1 MTRRSRRSPL
11 FALLAIAALLFT
23 ACGGGATATPTGAP
37 STNPSQSASAFTP
50 ESYPTTAVDCKNL
63 PKGYTGEVSQI
74 KALDQYTV
82 EFDLCQ
88 PDVAFLS
95 KIAFSAFAINDSAYL
110 AAHIP
115 DGSIV
120 QQPNGTGPYKLKQ
133 WQHGTEVDLEANT
146 DYWGTKALTPTL
158 VINWSKEAAARLQN
172 LQSGSSGV
180 DGIDNVGPD
189 DFGKVSSD
197 SSLKLYPREG
207 LNVMYVGFNVD
218 YKPFDNEKVRQAI
231 AMGIDRDR
239 IVKNFYPA
247 GSTVASHFTP
257 CSIPYGCD
265 GDPWYTF
272 DATAA
277 KKLLAD
283 AGYPDPSKLTNPD
296 GSHIKIHYR
305 DVVRGYLPNATQVVT
320 DIQAQLKDN
329 LGITADIDVQD
340 SGPYIDANN
349 AGKLDGIHILGW
361 GVDYPD
367 ITDFLDFHFGGGSP
381 PQFGKHFD
389 DIVAALKTG
398 NTEVDATQRHTA
410 YTTANNLI
418 KQHVP
423 MIPIANGGS
432 AMAYKADVTGAH
444 SSPLT
449 SENFSVMQP
458 ADRQILT
465 IQQNAEP
472 LGLYCPDEDD
482 GETLRVCEQINES
495 LYGFKVGGTDVQPSL
510 ATECKPNTELS
521 VWTCTLRQG
530 VKFHDGSTLDA
541 NDVVDS
547 FAVVWDAANPLHKGR
562 TSIFT
567 YWGGLFGGFLHPEA
581 IPTPAPTPKPSP
593 SSSPS

>member
-1 MTRRSRRSPL
+1 MIARRSVRSPL
-11 FALLAIAALLFT
+11 GAIAAAAAILFT
-23 ACGGGATATPTGAP
+23 ACGPGATTTGTP
-37 STNPSQSASAFTP
+37 STSSGATQTASAYTP
-50 ESYPTTAVDCKNL
+50 ESYPNQAVDCKN
-63 PKGYTGEVSQI
+63 PPAKYTGEVSQI

-110 AAHIP
+110 AAHVP

-120 QQPNGTGPYKLKQ
+120 QQPNGTGPYKLKA
-133 WQHGTEVDLEANT
+133 WQHGTEVDLEANP
-146 DYWGTKALTPTL
+146 DYWGTKALTPEV
-158 VINWSKEAAARLQN
+158 VINWSTEAAARLQN
-172 LQSGSSGV
+172 LQSGTSGV

-189 DFGKVSSD
+189 DFAKVQAD
-197 SSLKLYPREG
+197 PTLKLFPREG
-207 LNVMYVGFNVD
+207 LNVMYVGFNVAD
-218 YKPFDNEKVRQAI
+218 KPFDNEMVRQAI

-257 CSIPYGCD
+257 CSIPHGCD

-272 DATAA
+272 DPTAA
-277 KKLLAD
+277 KALLAQ

-305 DVVRGYLPNATQVVT
+305 DVVRGYLPSATQVVT

-329 LGITADIDVQD
+329 LGIIADIDVQD

-367 ITDFLDFHFGGGSP
+367 ITDFLDFHFAGGSS
-381 PQFGKHFD
+381 PQFGPHFA

-398 NTEVDATQRHTA
+398 DTQVDPAARTAA
-410 YTTANNLI
+410 YTMANNLI

-444 SSPLT
+444 ASPLT
-449 SENFSVMQP
+449 SENFSVMKP
-458 ADRQILT
+458 GDRGILT

-472 LGLYCPDEDD
+472 LGLYCNDEDD

-495 LYGFKVGGTDVQPSL
+495 LYGFKVGGTDVVPAL
-510 ATECKPNTELS
+510 ATSCVPNTALT

-530 VKFHDGSTLDA
+530 VKFQDGSSLDA

-562 TSIFT
+562 TSDFT

-581 IPTPAPTPKPSP
+581 IPTPPPTPTPVPSP
-593 SSSPS
+593 S